1 MEDTSP
7 VIDLGKYRK
16 ILRETNPLVCQGQ
29 VINVV
34 GLTVEAEGVTA
45 QIGELC
51 NIVID
56 ESVPPI
62 PAEVVGF
69 RNRRLLLMPLWVMDG
84 VRPGSAVVATRQT
97 LKVTVGHSLLG
108 RVLDGLGRPFD
119 DLGPILTGMTRPV
132 YNGAPHPLKRRPI
145 DTILTTGIRAIDG
158 LLTCGRGQRV
168 GIFAGSGVGK
178 SSLMGM
184 LARNALSDV
193 NVIALIGER
202 GREVRDFI
210 EQDLGADGLRRSVVV
225 VSTSE
230 QPPLVRLKG
239 AFVATAIAEYF
250 REEGHD
256 VVFLMDSVTRFAMAQ
271 RDVGLAIG
279 EPPTTKGYTPSVFT
293 LLPRLME
300 RAGTSEHGS
309 ISGFYTVLVEAD
321 DLTEPITDT
330 VRSILDGHIVLSRD
344 LAAEGHYPAIDILS
358 SISRV
363 MPDLITPAHRDWAQ
377 QLREVL
383 ATYQRAADLVNIGA
397 YQRGSNPAIDRALDV
412 RPAVLKFLR
421 QGTDEVSSFE
431 ETLTRLQSIFANNQ

>member
-1 MEDTSP
+1 MDDTFP
-7 VIDLGKYRK
+7 TIDLGKYRK
-16 ILRETNPLVCQGQ
+16 ILREINPVVCQGQ

-51 NIVID
+51 HIVVD
-56 ESVPPI
+56 EPVPPI

-69 RNRRLLLMPLWVMDG
+69 RNRRLLLMPLWLMEG
-84 VRPGSAVVATRQT
+84 VRPGSAVVATR
-97 LKVTVGHSLLG
+97 KGISVPVGRALLG
-108 RVLDGLGRPFD
+108 RVLDGLGRPID
-119 DLGPILTGMTRPV
+119 GQGPILTGVTRSV
-132 YNGAPHPLKRRPI
+132 HNGAPHPLTRQPI
-145 DTILTTGIRAIDG
+145 ETVLTTGVRAIDG
-158 LLTCGRGQRV
+158 LLTCGRGQRI
-168 GIFAGSGVGK
+168 GIFSGSGVGK

-184 LARNALSDV
+184 IACNALSDV

-210 EQDLGADGLRRSVVV
+210 DHDLGPDGLRRSVVV
-225 VSTSE
+225 VSTSD

-239 AFVATAIAEYF
+239 ALVATTIAEFF

-271 RDVGLAIG
+271 REIGLAIG
-279 EPPTTKGYTPSVFT
+279 EPPTTKGYTPSVFA

-300 RAGTSEHGS
+300 RAGTSERGS
-309 ISGFYTVLVEAD
+309 ITGFYTVLVEAD

-344 LAAEGHYPAIDILS
+344 LAAEGHYPAIDVLA

-363 MPDLITPAHRDWAQ
+363 MPAITRAEHRNRAQ
-377 QLREVL
+377 QVREAL

-397 YQRGSNPAIDRALDV
+397 YQPGSNPRIDHALAV
-412 RPAVLKFLR
+412 RPAILAFLR
-421 QGTDEVSSFE
+421 QRPDEVSSFE
-431 ETLTRLQSIFANNQ
+431 ETLAHLHSIFAND